1 VNHPNR
7 LGERLL
13 GTDVDVRLAKVGLV
27 ASVLLLG
34 LRLLAEQVFLVV
46 IPVAVGVACTTY
58 LATHDRVMQEVELPR
73 LSGAIAGYLPA
84 VVVASTA
91 LLVAAIRITGGRSLP
106 VLLLTGG
113 IGAVVLVQI
122 LLVEDDTLH
131 PPVVLF
137 EILALALCVR
147 LGALFATPGYV
158 GGDIWVHGPIW
169 VDGIAA
175 SGSLQPLAESKY
187 LLAPLYHA
195 LGALGALVTGSA
207 RTGIYLTVG
216 LVVPLS
222 ALFVYGIG
230 ALFVP
235 SRWALAATA
244 LYAFADQ
251 FVRWGI
257 HLIPTSLG
265 LAFFL
270 GALYC
275 TLKVVYTDADR
286 WVSALLVAFSLA
298 VVFTHQVSTAI
309 TLIMLAVA
317 VAVGIV
323 LDVLSNDGWRRST
336 VVLAVTFVASTVAT
350 VASWALAPWS
360 AGGAATGG
368 GGFLVKMLRLVQA
381 TVVEEAG
388 FLNLI
393 STSEPD
399 VGPTASPQ
407 STFFDAVVP
416 YVELAGFMLLLA
428 AAVVGGLVMLRWQ
441 RRRDA
446 TVVLLLAGA
455 VMFVFTFGF
464 SVFGITVFLPG
475 RWIGFLYVPLAIVA
489 AVGLF
494 HVASHAPRGVLVA
507 VVLVFAFAYPTT
519 MGVAE
524 KATLDDPAFED
535 RHERTAFTEP
545 ELAAADTIGA
555 VLPQAVAE
563 RVRTDHPYWRLY
575 HPESTPPAVAL
586 RVDQNGPVTDD
597 PIVYRTY
604 QGSGAASFN
613 YAGSTRYAS
622 TEVPYDQSTVC
633 PNGRNYVYAND
644 DVLLCTTPADEEV
657 SDA

>member
-1 VNHPNR
+1 MSHPNQ

-13 GTDVDVRLAKVGLV
+13 GADVDVRLAKVGVV
-27 ASVLLLG
+27 ASVFLLG

-58 LATHDRVMQEVELPR
+58 LATHDRVMQEVALPR
-73 LSGAIAGYLPA
+73 LSRSIAGYLPA
-84 VVVASTA
+84 LVVASTA
-91 LLVAAIRITGGRSLP
+91 LLVAAVRLTGGRSLP

-113 IGAVVLVQI
+113 IGAILLVQI
-122 LLVEDDTLH
+122 LLVEDDALH

-137 EILALALCVR
+137 EILAVALAVR
-147 LGALFATPGYV
+147 LGALFAVPGFV
-158 GGDIWVHGPIW
+158 GQDIWVHGPIW
-169 VDGIAA
+169 VEGVAA

-235 SRWALAATA
+235 ARWALAATA

-270 GALYC
+270 GVLYC

-286 WVSALLVAFSLA
+286 WASALLVAFSLA

-309 TLIMLAVA
+309 MLIVLAVA
-317 VAVGIV
+317 VAVGV
-323 LDVLSNDGWRRST
+323 ALDVLSSDGWRQST
-336 VVLAVTFVASTVAT
+336 VGLAVAFAVSTVAT
-350 VASWALAPWS
+350 LTSWSMAPWTG
-360 AGGAATGG
+360 GGAEVGE
-368 GGFLVKMLRLVQA
+368 GGFLVKMLRVLQI
-381 TVVEEAG
+381 TVLEDAG
-388 FLNLI
+388 FLNLE
-393 STSEPD
+393 STSEPAA
-399 VGPTASPQ
+399 GPTAAPPP
-407 STFFDAVVP
+407 TFLDTLVP
-416 YVELAGFMLLLA
+416 YLELTGFMLLLS

-446 TVVLLLAGA
+446 TLILLLAGA

-464 SVFGITVFLPG
+464 NVFGITVFLPG
-475 RWIGFLYVPLAIVA
+475 RWIGFLYIPLALVA

-519 MGVAE
+519 MAVAE

-535 RHERTAFTEP
+535 RHARAAYTES
-545 ELAAADTIGA
+545 EIAGAETIQS
-555 VLPQAVAE
+555 VLPPASAD
-563 RVRTDHPYWRLY
+563 RVRTDYPYWRLY
-575 HPESTPPAVAL
+575 HPESTPPAAVL
-586 RVDQNGPVTDD
+586 QVDRTGPVTDD

-604 QGSGAASFN
+604 QGTGAASFH
-613 YAGSTRYAS
+613 YGDDPPFAS
-622 TEVPYDQSTVC
+622 TQVPYDKSTVC
-633 PNGRNYVYAND
+633 PDGRNYVYAND

-657 SDA
+657 SDG